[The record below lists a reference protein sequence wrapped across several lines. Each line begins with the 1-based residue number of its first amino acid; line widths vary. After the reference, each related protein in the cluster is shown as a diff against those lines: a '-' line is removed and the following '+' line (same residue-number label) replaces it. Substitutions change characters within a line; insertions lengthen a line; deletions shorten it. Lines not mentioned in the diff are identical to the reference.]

1 MLETKNSTVE
11 GCGIE
16 ILEPRAV
23 NSHGDKL
30 SSERWEWVR
39 KDGSATEGPTEVK
52 TIILGSY
59 NTFKFNFKR
68 LQRSVQNIT
77 NMPN

>member
-1 MLETKNSTVE
+1 MLETKSSTVE

-39 KDGSATEGPTEVK
+39 KDGSATEVK
-52 TIILGSY
+52 TIILG

-77 NMPN
+77 NTPN

>member
-11 GCGIE
+11 GCGIQ
-16 ILEPRAV
+16 ILEPRAF

-39 KDGSATEGPTEVK
+39 KDGSATEVK

>member
-1 MLETKNSTVE
+1 MLETKNSRVE

-16 ILEPRAV
+16 ILETRAV

-39 KDGSATEGPTEVK
+39 KDGSATKVK

-68 LQRSVQNIT
+68 LQRSVQNIAS
-77 NMPN
+77 MPN

>member
-1 MLETKNSTVE
+1 MLETKSSTVE

-16 ILEPRAV
+16 ILEPRAF

-39 KDGSATEGPTEVK
+39 KDGSTTEVK

-59 NTFKFNFKR
+59 NKLNLILNVCKE
-68 LQRSVQNIT
+68 VYKI
-77 NMPN
+77 

>member
-1 MLETKNSTVE
+1 MLETKNRSTVE

-30 SSERWEWVR
+30 SSERWE
-39 KDGSATEGPTEVK
+39 
-52 TIILGSY
+52 
-59 NTFKFNFKR
+59 
-68 LQRSVQNIT
+68 
-77 NMPN
+77 

>member
-1 MLETKNSTVE
+1 MLETKSSTVE

-30 SSERWEWVR
+30 SSERWE
-39 KDGSATEGPTEVK
+39 
-52 TIILGSY
+52 
-59 NTFKFNFKR
+59 
-68 LQRSVQNIT
+68 
-77 NMPN
+77 

>member
-23 NSHGDKL
+23 NSHETSCRANAGNESEKTVQLLKL
-30 SSERWEWVR
+30 
-39 KDGSATEGPTEVK
+39 KQ
-52 TIILGSY
+52 L
-59 NTFKFNFKR
+59 F
-68 LQRSVQNIT
+68 
-77 NMPN
+77 

>member
-39 KDGSATEGPTEVK
+39 KDGSATEVK
-52 TIILGSY
+52 TIIWGSY